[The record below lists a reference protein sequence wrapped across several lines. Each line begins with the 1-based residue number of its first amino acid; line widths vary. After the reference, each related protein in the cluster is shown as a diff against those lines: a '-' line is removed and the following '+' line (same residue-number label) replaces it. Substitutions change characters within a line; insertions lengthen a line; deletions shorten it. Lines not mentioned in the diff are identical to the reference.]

1 MTTTPDNDE
10 EEDPVKNDDPEE
22 YFADKME
29 RKKEHG
35 SYRLSEWERLN
46 PHVPYGGNTFN
57 YY

>member
-1 MTTTPDNDE
+1 MTTTPEDE
-10 EEDPVKNDDPEE
+10 DEPVKGEHEDPEQ

-29 RKKEHG
+29 RKQEHG
-35 SYRLSEWERLN
+35 SYRLSEWERQN